1 MTLRQIFSNNLRN
14 ARKMAGLSQMRLAER
29 CDTAT
34 NYISD
39 IEVCKKFPSVEM
51 VEKIAKALQVQPYLL
66 FLDSQNL
73 WEKSF
78 RKNIPDM
85 LKNEILRQLNKS
97 AQKILQQY

>member
-1 MTLRQIFSNNLRN
+1 MTLRQIFIKNLRN
-14 ARKMAGLSQMRLAER
+14 ARKTAGLSQMRLAER

-34 NYISD
+34 NYINE
-39 IEVCKKFPSVEM
+39 IERGNKFPSVEM
-51 VEKIAKALQVQPYLL
+51 VEKIASALQVQPYLL

-73 WEKSF
+73 WEKPL

-85 LKNEILRQLNKS
+85 LKAEILRQLNRS